1 MQLPHPRPRTC
12 CPRATDQRH
21 GGTKM
26 CPRVPGRGRR
36 HHDIRNDAPL
46 AVRRCEDTLRGWAC
60 WGRGRQVEDPSRTL
74 SESRFCIRR
83 PGAWESA
90 FLTGSRRCCWSTE
103 RTLSSEQGGEVL
115 LLLVCDSRVFLPLS
129 CWCEL
134 GSAGPRKGTVSSE
147 F

>member
-1 MQLPHPRPRTC
+1 MLGEGET
-12 CPRATDQRH
+12 
-21 GGTKM
+21 GGG
-26 CPRVPGRGRR
+26 P
-36 HHDIRNDAPL
+36 I
-46 AVRRCEDTLRGWAC
+46 EDLVGKQILHQEAR
-60 WGRGRQVEDPSRTL
+60 
-74 SESRFCIRR
+74 
-83 PGAWESA
+83 ESA